1 MDLKRNGGRDCSLCL
16 SGYDFTAF
24 VKVGQG
30 GEEVWRWGNAE
41 GLVEVVFSLISAS
54 YLKVF
59 RAGTGIGDVE
69 GQVRVR
75 RRQIFSFFV
84 CLCFWKRK

>member
-1 MDLKRNGGRDCSLCL
+1 MDLERSGGRVCRPCL
-16 SGYDFTAF
+16 FGYDFTAF
-24 VKVGQG
+24 VQVGQG
-30 GEEVWRWGNAE
+30 GEEVWRWGNVE

-59 RAGTGIGDVE
+59 HPGTGTGDVE
-69 GQVRVR
+69 GQVQGR
-75 RRQIFSFFV
+75 RRQIFSFSV